1 MSGVQ
6 TRSNVPQTEPLRW
19 NLKKAA
25 IEFRISKDTL
35 RKNLNQVSATPGEDG
50 CYSTEQITGAVF
62 GDLYNARL
70 RVENE
75 RYERL
80 RLENEF
86 RRGEQLDKHELTRCF
101 DEISDAISSRVMS
114 IHELSREVKQDI
126 LRELS
131 RSATIILEVSDRQ
144 TKHRTNGPSEEE
156 DES

>member
-6 TRSNVPQTEPLRW
+6 TRSNVPQTEALRW

-35 RKNLNQVSATPGEDG
+35 RKNLNQVSATPGEDD

-75 RYERL
+75 RFERL

-86 RRGEQLDKHELTRCF
+86 TRGEVLNRRELERCF
-101 DEISDAISSRVMS
+101 AEIADAIVSRVMS
-114 IHELSREVKQDI
+114 IHELSRETKEDI

-131 RSATIILEVSDRQ
+131 RSAVIIDETATKQ
-144 TKHRTNGPSEEE
+144 TKHRANGRSDE